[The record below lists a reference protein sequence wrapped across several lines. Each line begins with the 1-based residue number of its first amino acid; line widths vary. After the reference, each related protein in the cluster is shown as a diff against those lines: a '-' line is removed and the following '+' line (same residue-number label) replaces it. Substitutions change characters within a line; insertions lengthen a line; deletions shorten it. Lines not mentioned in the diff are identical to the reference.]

1 MAGAEYPGWG
11 APPAIL
17 MSRQGHYQIPFAH
30 YAMIFIDETGRLRVD
45 ESPSIKAKTRTFFTP
60 DDRERFMDLVGSKAR
75 ANYQKLL
82 LGRQMGSGRRASMKQ
97 DDLALDGGFT
107 FDYSQKVHQEEETD
121 MHNIPWEAVHQ
132 AKRRRGST
140 LGSTMEERYVD
151 SVPDCPGEES
161 PAYPTMDRMAL
172 EIGDTEKV
180 GAYYETALK
189 HFQQLNCRQMAKAF
203 IKFIEPR
210 KQVKHPYNGGR
221 PPPGAQPGEK
231 GDPERTKPEWWP
243 AGVVHKEPDH
253 LKKDRKSPLLLGSL
267 MILILIQERLRLL
280 VHILRKLGKYGITSD
295 KLKEVAYD
303 AKRQIKP
310 PERMEILEEIFR
322 VRKLEERFERGEV
335 DATAVV
341 YVVNRESNMK
351 LDKDSDTVSE
361 PDQQMDPGEG
371 EEMEG
376 GLLTPMSSAEQAR
389 GPLTSP
395 VDRITVG
402 QQSQSLHV
410 ADDSGQL
417 FQMPAAPLSFDEQ
430 SRHPPAFPSPTTR
443 IKNDY
448 ADEFSQTVSRTSA
461 SSTGVS
467 PSEQTGFEYLA
478 QTSFNSTTSEEQIRQ
493 HNQSL
498 PPQQQPA
505 HFDAWSPSFQQ
516 NMFNPVD
523 YNTAPNP
530 ALQQHS
536 LQYPLAM
543 LPTTHSHEA
552 SSHLSH
558 IGHSLPDLHG
568 ARARAQFET
577 MSLNPRSF
585 RTGSLSHPHIAPTPN
600 INQPHMG

>member
-1 MAGAEYPGWG
+1 
-11 APPAIL
+11 
-17 MSRQGHYQIPFAH
+17 
-30 YAMIFIDETGRLRVD
+30 
-45 ESPSIKAKTRTFFTP
+45 
-60 DDRERFMDLVGSKAR
+60 
-75 ANYQKLL
+75 
-82 LGRQMGSGRRASMKQ
+82 MGSGRRASVKQ

-335 DATAVV
+335 
-341 YVVNRESNMK
+341 
-351 LDKDSDTVSE
+351 
-361 PDQQMDPGEG
+361 GEY
-371 EEMEG
+371 
-376 GLLTPMSSAEQAR
+376 THRHSC
-389 GPLTSP
+389 
-395 VDRITVG
+395 
-402 QQSQSLHV
+402 SL
-410 ADDSGQL
+410 AGSC
-417 FQMPAAPLSFDEQ
+417 M
-430 SRHPPAFPSPTTR
+430 TR
-443 IKNDY
+443 
-448 ADEFSQTVSRTSA
+448 V
-461 SSTGVS
+461 
-467 PSEQTGFEYLA
+467 
-478 QTSFNSTTSEEQIRQ
+478 
-493 HNQSL
+493 
-498 PPQQQPA
+498 
-505 HFDAWSPSFQQ
+505 
-516 NMFNPVD
+516 
-523 YNTAPNP
+523 PNVK
-530 ALQQHS
+530 
-536 LQYPLAM
+536 
-543 LPTTHSHEA
+543 
-552 SSHLSH
+552 
-558 IGHSLPDLHG
+558 
-568 ARARAQFET
+568 
-577 MSLNPRSF
+577 
-585 RTGSLSHPHIAPTPN
+585 
-600 INQPHMG
+600 